1 MAFYIRNISQNYAWI
16 LKQQLGP
23 GETLNLD
30 TVFKG
35 FCKPKAATRG
45 EAEPHVKKF
54 SEFTENEFDD
64 FMEWVQEEIML
75 DKGTFEIIDD
85 TVLPEPEP
93 EKATGKRR
101 RAMSKAK
108 KPVGDIKVR
117 GSEDALKEARVTNKQ
132 LGKKLPSQ
140 KDLSPKEIAWLPA
153 DGISR
158 KIIEDIDDMRRLKTA
173 FRLVRNIS
181 GQERT
186 RKMIEERI
194 AELQSLGG

>member
-16 LKQQLGP
+16 LKNQLGP
-23 GETLNLD
+23 GETLNLNKL
-30 TVFKG
+30 FEG
-35 FCKPKAATRG
+35 FCKPKASTRG
-45 EAEPHVKKF
+45 EAEPGVAKF
-54 SEFTENEFDD
+54 SEFNEEEFDD
-64 FMEWVQEEIML
+64 FMDWVKEEIL
-75 DKGTFEIIDD
+75 TDKGVFEIIDD
-85 TVLPEPEP
+85 TVLPEPEIEASP
-93 EKATGKRR
+93 KKKRR
-101 RAMSKAK
+101 SMSKAK
-108 KPVGDIKVR
+108 RPIGDIKVR
-117 GSEDALKEARVTNKQ
+117 GVDDKLKESRATHKQ

-186 RKMIEERI
+186 RKMIEDRI